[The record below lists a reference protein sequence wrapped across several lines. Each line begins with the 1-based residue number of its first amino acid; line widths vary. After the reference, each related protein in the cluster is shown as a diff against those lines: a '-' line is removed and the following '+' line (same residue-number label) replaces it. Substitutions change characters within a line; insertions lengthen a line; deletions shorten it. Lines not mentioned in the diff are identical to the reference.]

1 MEPKALEVQ
10 VVPLLSR
17 PPNFVWEWLQL
28 AATAVRCDVECTG
41 ELAGRSL
48 QGQRRPKRHEA
59 ANDKT
64 AGKSDHGYQQ
74 PPIRPSRTSAGGG
87 SSRRARGQVAP
98 LVEEVKWVPE
108 MCEHDANT
116 LNTHEG
122 AASRLTR
129 GQRQFEQQR
138 LQRQP
143 PGLSLHLLE
152 QPPPGLSLHLREQ
165 PTYSSEDERTR
176 VSSTMPRRQRRK
188 SEQRGESS
196 AITVREEAIGECRT
210 ERIPRGV
217 VAQCAPGWYGTVAVK
232 RATSSNFP
240 CETPRLLCLGSVAR
254 HFQTCPASLP
264 VVHLR
269 KCSDGSVRM
278 IEGCR
283 AVGAACLQFKQW
295 NFASDLKSPMLR
307 VSFLNFACAQRAK
320 EWSPRNGDS
329 GESD

>member
-10 VVPLLSR
+10 VVPLFSR

-116 LNTHEG
+116 FNTHGG

-129 GQRQFEQQR
+129 GQRQLEQQR
-138 LQRQP
+138 LQQQP
-143 PGLSLHLLE
+143 PGLSQHVL
-152 QPPPGLSLHLREQ
+152 EQ

-217 VAQCAPGWYGTVAVK
+217 VAQCAPGGTVSY
-232 RATSSNFP
+232 RSSEEGN
-240 CETPRLLCLGSVAR
+240 
-254 HFQTCPASLP
+254 
-264 VVHLR
+264 
-269 KCSDGSVRM
+269 
-278 IEGCR
+278 IE
-283 AVGAACLQFKQW
+283 
-295 NFASDLKSPMLR
+295 
-307 VSFLNFACAQRAK
+307 
-320 EWSPRNGDS
+320 
-329 GESD
+329 